1 MAINYHIITI
11 KVNCFIYH
19 ARYKVFHCL
28 SHDICCAHKVNSF
41 ILTKFSLCAKVMD
54 QTFDYIYHLNL
65 FIIDKKKNYFR
76 FPWTFNKCALLTFL
90 SKLYVVVYCIA
101 LHYIKLQCRRPFIM
115 IMNFVRWSQVS
126 KNMNTLNWSSTFL
139 YVSML
144 LLQDIMCMIKYC
156 VFRWLFVNCT
166 TKNPIKVLATKNF
179 L

>member
-1 MAINYHIITI
+1 M
-11 KVNCFIYH
+11 
-19 ARYKVFHCL
+19 L
-28 SHDICCAHKVNSF
+28 G
-41 ILTKFSLCAKVMD
+41 TKFSTVFHM
-54 QTFDYIYHLNL
+54 TFVVHIKLILSFYPNFLYVQKSWIKHLITYTTWTYL
-65 FIIDKKKNYFR
+65 LLVKKNYFR

-90 SKLYVVVYCIA
+90 SKICRSILYSITLYQITMQA
-101 LHYIKLQCRRPFIM
+101 TLYIM

-166 TKNPIKVLATKNF
+166 TKNPMKVLTTKNF